1 MKDLAFAMS
10 GPFALKAGPM
20 KDLAFAMS
28 GPFALKA
35 GPMKDLAFAMSG
47 LFLNDTVFFH
57 VGNLFELMKV

>member
-1 MKDLAFAMS
+1 MS

-28 GPFALKA
+28 GPFV
-35 GPMKDLAFAMSG
+35 S
-47 LFLNDTVFFH
+47 DTVFIH

>member
-1 MKDLAFAMS
+1 
-10 GPFALKAGPM
+10 M

-57 VGNLFELMKV
+57 VGNLFE